1 MANIEDY
8 INWRGDLSFEQSP
21 FCRVD
26 ALILCQISYLNFDS
40 LLPDYDF
47 GAEMKLSELAEIFE
61 NAKDFKKR
69 SETGLLINKKTAPF
83 FLKMARC
90 RRFENVLISGYVSKT
105 DLTIEEQFAAAS
117 YKLPDK
123 TNFICFRGTDDSIVG
138 WKEDFNLSTELE
150 VPAQKDAVEY
160 LEKAVKNLKG
170 KLMIGGHSKGGNL
183 AMYASA
189 VVDKKIS
196 DRIVCIYNNDG
207 PGFYEARVK
216 SLEFLWI
223 ADKVE
228 SFYPQFSIVGM
239 LFHHIGKQYF
249 VESDETGVMQHD
261 PFSWH
266 IMANNFVLLEKND
279 YGSKFFHN
287 TFNEWIVKLEPEKRE
302 IFVDTLFKIIEST
315 DAKTNTELE
324 ANFAKNS
331 VKVLKT
337 INKLDPEMRKVCK
350 DTVVEF
356 FKVGHSQLTK
366 ADKVIK
372 KILEESTEQTKN
384 ILKKIK
390 EKIFKTR
397 QKKSPE

>member
-8 INWRGDLSFEQSP
+8 IKWRGDLPFEQSP

-26 ALILCQISYLNFDS
+26 ALVLCQISYLNFDR

-47 GAEMKLSELAEIFE
+47 SAEMKLSELAEIFE
-61 NAKDFKKR
+61 NSRDFKKR
-69 SETGLLINKKTAPF
+69 SETGLLINRKTAPF
-83 FLKMARC
+83 FLQVART
-90 RRFENVLISGYVSKT
+90 RRFENIRITGYVSKI

-117 YKLPDK
+117 YKLPDR

-138 WKEDFNLSTELE
+138 WKEDFNLATEKE

-160 LEKAVKNLKG
+160 LEKAAKNLKG
-170 KLMIGGHSKGGNL
+170 KIRIGGHSKGGNL

-196 DRIVCIYNNDG
+196 ERILCIYNNDG
-207 PGFYEARVK
+207 PGFYEARVQ
-216 SLEFLWI
+216 SPEFVRI
-223 ADKVE
+223 AEKVE
-228 SFYPQFSIVGM
+228 SCYPQFSIVGM
-239 LFHHIGKQYF
+239 LFQHIGKQIF
-249 VESDETGVMQHD
+249 VESDEIGVMQHD

-266 IMANNFVLLEKND
+266 IMGKDFVILENND

-287 TFNEWIVKLEPEKRE
+287 TFNEWISKLEPARRE
-302 IFVDTLFKIIEST
+302 IFVDTVFKIIEST

-324 ANFAKNS
+324 LNFARNS
-331 VKVLKT
+331 VKVLKA
-337 INKLDPEMRKVCK
+337 INKLDPEMRKICK
-350 DTVVEF
+350 ETVIEF
-356 FKVGHSQLTK
+356 FKAGHSQLTK

-372 KILEESTEQTKN
+372 QKLEESSEQTKN

-390 EKIFKTR
+390 EKIFGK
-397 QKKSPE
+397 

>member
-8 INWRGDLSFEQSP
+8 SQWRGDLPFEQSP

-26 ALILCQISYLNFDS
+26 ALVLCQISYLNFDR

-47 GAEMKLSELAEIFE
+47 GVEMKLSELAEIFE
-61 NAKDFKKR
+61 NSRDFKKR
-69 SETGLLINKKTAPF
+69 SETGLLINRKTAPF
-83 FLKMARC
+83 FLQVART
-90 RRFENVLISGYVSKT
+90 RRFENIRITGYVSKI

-117 YKLPDK
+117 YKLPDR

-138 WKEDFNLSTELE
+138 WKEDFNLATEKE

-160 LEKAVKNLKG
+160 LEKAAKNLKG
-170 KLMIGGHSKGGNL
+170 KIRIGGHSKGGNL

-196 DRIVCIYNNDG
+196 ERILCIYNNDG

-216 SLEFLWI
+216 SPEFVRI
-223 ADKVE
+223 AEKVE
-228 SFYPQFSIVGM
+228 SCYPQFSIVGM
-239 LFHHIGKQYF
+239 LFQHIGKQIF
-249 VESDETGVMQHD
+249 VESDEIGVMQHD

-266 IMANNFVLLEKND
+266 IMGKDFVILENND

-287 TFNEWIVKLEPEKRE
+287 TFNEWISKLEPARRE
-302 IFVDTLFKIIEST
+302 IFVDTVFKIIEST

-324 ANFAKNS
+324 LNFARNS
-331 VKVLKT
+331 VKVLKA
-337 INKLDPEMRKVCK
+337 INKLDPEMRKICK
-350 DTVVEF
+350 ETVIEF
-356 FKVGHSQLTK
+356 FKAGHSQLTK

-372 KILEESTEQTKN
+372 QKLEESSEQTKN

-390 EKIFKTR
+390 EKIFGK
-397 QKKSPE
+397 

>member
-8 INWRGDLSFEQSP
+8 IKWRGDLPFEQSP

-26 ALILCQISYLNFDS
+26 ALVLCQISYLNFDR

-47 GAEMKLSELAEIFE
+47 GVEMKLSELAEIFE
-61 NAKDFKKR
+61 NSRDFKKR
-69 SETGLLINKKTAPF
+69 SETGLLINRKTAPF
-83 FLKMARC
+83 FLQVART
-90 RRFENVLISGYVSKT
+90 RRFENIRITGYVSKI

-117 YKLPDK
+117 YKLPDR

-138 WKEDFNLSTELE
+138 WKEDFNLATEKE

-160 LEKAVKNLKG
+160 LEKVAKNLKG
-170 KLMIGGHSKGGNL
+170 KIRIGGHSKGGNL

-196 DRIVCIYNNDG
+196 ERILCIYNNDG

-216 SLEFLWI
+216 SPEFVRI
-223 ADKVE
+223 AEKVE
-228 SFYPQFSIVGM
+228 SCYPQFSIVGM
-239 LFHHIGKQYF
+239 LFQHIGKQIF
-249 VESDETGVMQHD
+249 VESDEIGVMQHD

-266 IMANNFVLLEKND
+266 IMGKDFVILENND

-287 TFNEWIVKLEPEKRE
+287 TFNEWISKLEPARRE
-302 IFVDTLFKIIEST
+302 IFVDTVFKIIEST

-324 ANFAKNS
+324 LNFARNS
-331 VKVLKT
+331 VKVLKA
-337 INKLDPEMRKVCK
+337 INKLDPEMRKICK
-350 DTVVEF
+350 ETVIEF
-356 FKVGHSQLTK
+356 FKAGHSQLTK

-372 KILEESTEQTKN
+372 QKLEESSEQTKN

-390 EKIFKTR
+390 EKIFGK
-397 QKKSPE
+397 

>member
-8 INWRGDLSFEQSP
+8 IKWRGDLPFEQSP

-26 ALILCQISYLNFDS
+26 ALVLCQISYLNFDR

-47 GAEMKLSELAEIFE
+47 SAEMKLSELAEIFE
-61 NAKDFKKR
+61 NSRDFKKR
-69 SETGLLINKKTAPF
+69 SETGLLINRKTAPF
-83 FLKMARC
+83 FLQVART
-90 RRFENVLISGYVSKT
+90 RRFENIRITGYVSKI

-117 YKLPDK
+117 YKLPDR

-138 WKEDFNLSTELE
+138 WKEDFNLATEKE

-160 LEKAVKNLKG
+160 LEKAAKNLKG
-170 KLMIGGHSKGGNL
+170 KIRIGGHSKGGNL

-196 DRIVCIYNNDG
+196 ERILCIYNNDG

-216 SLEFLWI
+216 SPEFVRI
-223 ADKVE
+223 AEKVE
-228 SFYPQFSIVGM
+228 SCYPQFSIVGM
-239 LFHHIGKQYF
+239 LFQHIGKQIF
-249 VESDETGVMQHD
+249 VESDEIGVMQHD

-266 IMANNFVLLEKND
+266 IMGKDFVILENND

-287 TFNEWIVKLEPEKRE
+287 TFNEWISKLEPARRE
-302 IFVDTLFKIIEST
+302 IFVDTVFKIIEST

-324 ANFAKNS
+324 LNFARNS
-331 VKVLKT
+331 VKVLKA
-337 INKLDPEMRKVCK
+337 INKLDPEMRKICK
-350 DTVVEF
+350 ETVIEF
-356 FKVGHSQLTK
+356 FKAGHSQLTK

-372 KILEESTEQTKN
+372 QKLEESSEQTKN

-390 EKIFKTR
+390 EKIFGK
-397 QKKSPE
+397 

>member
-8 INWRGDLSFEQSP
+8 IKWRGDLSFEQSP

-26 ALILCQISYLNFDS
+26 ALILCQISYLNFDR
-40 LLPDYDF
+40 LLPEYDF
-47 GAEMKLSELAEIFE
+47 SAEMKLSELAELFE
-61 NAKDFKKR
+61 NSRDFKKR

-83 FLKMARC
+83 FLQAARS
-90 RRFENVLISGYVSKT
+90 RRFENIRITGYVSKI

-117 YKLPDK
+117 YKLPDR

-138 WKEDFNLSTELE
+138 WKEDFNLATEKE

-160 LEKAVKNLKG
+160 LEKAAKNLKG
-170 KLMIGGHSKGGNL
+170 KLRIGGHSKGGNL

-189 VVDKKIS
+189 VADKKMGE
-196 DRIVCIYNNDG
+196 RILCIYNNDG

-216 SLEFLWI
+216 SPEFMRI
-223 ADKVE
+223 AEKVE
-228 SFYPQFSIVGM
+228 SCYPQFSIVGM
-239 LFHHIGKQYF
+239 LFQHIGKQLF
-249 VESDETGVMQHD
+249 VESDEIGVMQHD

-266 IMANNFVLLEKND
+266 IMGNDFVFLENND

-287 TFNEWIVKLEPEKRE
+287 TFNEWISKLEPARRE
-302 IFVDTLFKIIEST
+302 IFVDTVFKIIEST

-324 ANFAKNS
+324 LNFARNS
-331 VKVLKT
+331 VKVLKA
-337 INKLDPEMRKVCK
+337 INKLDPEMRKICK
-350 DTVVEF
+350 ETVIEF
-356 FKVGHSQLTK
+356 FKAGHSQLTK

-372 KILEESTEQTKN
+372 QKLEESSEHTKN

-390 EKIFKTR
+390 EKIFKPR
-397 QKKSPE
+397 

>member
-8 INWRGDLSFEQSP
+8 IKWRGDLSFEQSP

-26 ALILCQISYLNFDS
+26 VLILCQISYLNFDR

-47 GAEMKLSELAEIFE
+47 GVEMKLSELAEIFE
-61 NAKDFKKR
+61 NSRDFKKR
-69 SETGLLINKKTAPF
+69 SETGLLINRKTAPF
-83 FLKMARC
+83 FLQVART
-90 RRFENVLISGYVSKT
+90 RRFENIRITGYVSKI
-105 DLTIEEQFAAAS
+105 DLTVEEQFAAAS
-117 YKLPDK
+117 YKLPDR

-138 WKEDFNLSTELE
+138 WKEDFNLATEKE

-160 LEKAVKNLKG
+160 LEKAAKNLKG
-170 KLMIGGHSKGGNL
+170 KIRIGGHSKGGNL

-196 DRIVCIYNNDG
+196 ERILCIYNNDG

-216 SLEFLWI
+216 SPEFVRI
-223 ADKVE
+223 AEKVE
-228 SFYPQFSIVGM
+228 SCYPQFSIVGM
-239 LFHHIGKQYF
+239 LFQHIGKQIF
-249 VESDETGVMQHD
+249 VESDEIGVMQHD

-266 IMANNFVLLEKND
+266 IMGKDFVILENND

-287 TFNEWIVKLEPEKRE
+287 TFNEWISKLEPARRE
-302 IFVDTLFKIIEST
+302 IFVDTVFKIIEST

-324 ANFAKNS
+324 LNFARNS
-331 VKVLKT
+331 VKVLKA
-337 INKLDPEMRKVCK
+337 INKLDPEMRKICK
-350 DTVVEF
+350 ETVIEF
-356 FKVGHSQLTK
+356 FKAGHSQLTK

-372 KILEESTEQTKN
+372 QKLEESSEHTKN

-390 EKIFKTR
+390 EKIFNPR
-397 QKKSPE
+397 

>member
-8 INWRGDLSFEQSP
+8 IKWRGDLPFEQSP

-26 ALILCQISYLNFDS
+26 ALVLCQISYLNFDR

-47 GAEMKLSELAEIFE
+47 GVEMKLSELAEIFE
-61 NAKDFKKR
+61 NSRDFKKR
-69 SETGLLINKKTAPF
+69 SETGLLINRKTAPF
-83 FLKMARC
+83 FLQVART
-90 RRFENVLISGYVSKT
+90 RRFENIRITGYVSKT

-117 YKLPDK
+117 YKLTDG

-138 WKEDFNLSTELE
+138 WKEDFNLATEKE

-160 LEKAVKNLKG
+160 LEKAARNLKG
-170 KLMIGGHSKGGNL
+170 KFRIGGHSKGGNL

-196 DRIVCIYNNDG
+196 ERIAYIYNNDG

-216 SLEFLWI
+216 SPEFVRI

-239 LFHHIGKQYF
+239 LFQHIGKQIF
-249 VESDETGVMQHD
+249 VESDEIGVMQHD

-266 IMANNFVLLEKND
+266 IMGNDFIILENND

-287 TFNEWIVKLEPEKRE
+287 TFNEWISKLEPARRE
-302 IFVDTLFKIIEST
+302 IFVDTVFKIIEST

-324 ANFAKNS
+324 LNFARNS
-331 VKVLKT
+331 VKVLKA
-337 INKLDPEMRKVCK
+337 INKLDPEMRKICK
-350 DTVVEF
+350 ETVIEF
-356 FKVGHSQLTK
+356 FKAGHSQLTK

-372 KILEESTEQTKN
+372 QKLEESSEQTKN

-390 EKIFKTR
+390 EKIFGK
-397 QKKSPE
+397 

>member
-8 INWRGDLSFEQSP
+8 IKWRGDLSFDQSP

-26 ALILCQISYLNFDS
+26 ALILCQISYLNFDR

-47 GAEMKLSELAEIFE
+47 SAEMKLSELAEIFE
-61 NAKDFKKR
+61 NSRDFKKR
-69 SETGLLINKKTAPF
+69 SETGLLINRKTAPF
-83 FLKMARC
+83 FLQAART
-90 RRFENVLISGYVSKT
+90 RRFENIRVTGYVSKT

-117 YKLPDK
+117 YKLTDG

-138 WKEDFNLSTELE
+138 WKEDFNLATETE

-160 LEKAVKNLKG
+160 LEKAAKNLKG
-170 KLMIGGHSKGGNL
+170 KIRIGGHSKGGNL

-189 VVDKKIS
+189 IIDKKIGE
-196 DRIVCIYNNDG
+196 RILCIYNNDG

-216 SLEFLWI
+216 SPEFVRI

-228 SFYPQFSIVGM
+228 SCYPQFSIVGM
-239 LFHHIGKQYF
+239 LFQHIGKQIF
-249 VESDETGVMQHD
+249 VESDEIGVMQHD

-266 IMANNFVLLEKND
+266 IMGNDFIILENND
-279 YGSKFFHN
+279 YGSKFFHD
-287 TFNEWIVKLEPEKRE
+287 TFNEWISKLEPARRE
-302 IFVDTLFKIIEST
+302 IFVDTVFKIIEST

-324 ANFAKNS
+324 LNFARNS
-331 VKVLKT
+331 VKVLKA
-337 INKLDPEMRKVCK
+337 INKLDPEMRKICK
-350 DTVVEF
+350 ETVIEF
-356 FKVGHSQLTK
+356 FKAGHSQLTK

-372 KILEESTEQTKN
+372 QKLEESSAQTKN

-390 EKIFKTR
+390 EKIF
-397 QKKSPE
+397 

>member
-8 INWRGDLSFEQSP
+8 IKWRGDLPFEQSP

-26 ALILCQISYLNFDS
+26 ALVLCQISYLNFDR

-47 GAEMKLSELAEIFE
+47 GVEMKLSELAEIFE
-61 NAKDFKKR
+61 NSRDFKKR
-69 SETGLLINKKTAPF
+69 SETGLLINRKTAPF
-83 FLKMARC
+83 FLQVART
-90 RRFENVLISGYVSKT
+90 RRFENIRITGYVSKI

-117 YKLPDK
+117 YKLPDR

-138 WKEDFNLSTELE
+138 WKEDFNLATEKE

-160 LEKAVKNLKG
+160 LEKAAKNLKG
-170 KLMIGGHSKGGNL
+170 KIRIGGHSKGGNL

-196 DRIVCIYNNDG
+196 ERILCIYNNDG

-216 SLEFLWI
+216 SPEFVRI

-239 LFHHIGKQYF
+239 LFQHIGKQIF
-249 VESDETGVMQHD
+249 VESDEIGVMQHD

-266 IMANNFVLLEKND
+266 IMGNDFIILENND

-287 TFNEWIVKLEPEKRE
+287 TFNEWISKLEPARRE
-302 IFVDTLFKIIEST
+302 IFVDTVFKIIEST

-324 ANFAKNS
+324 LNFARNS
-331 VKVLKT
+331 VKVLKA
-337 INKLDPEMRKVCK
+337 INKLDPEMRKICK
-350 DTVVEF
+350 ETVIEF
-356 FKVGHSQLTK
+356 FKAGHSQLTK

-372 KILEESTEQTKN
+372 QKLEESSEQTKN

-390 EKIFKTR
+390 EKIFGK
-397 QKKSPE
+397 

>member
-8 INWRGDLSFEQSP
+8 IRWRGDLSFEQSP

-26 ALILCQISYLNFDS
+26 ALILCQISYLNFDG

-47 GAEMKLSELAEIFE
+47 AAEKKLSELAELFE

-69 SETGLLINKKTAPF
+69 SETGLLINRKTAPF
-83 FLKMARC
+83 FLQAARC
-90 RRFENVLISGYVSKT
+90 RRFENILITGYVSKT
-105 DLTIEEQFAAAS
+105 DLAIEEQFAAAS

-138 WKEDFNLSTELE
+138 WKEDFNLATETE

-160 LEKAVKNLKG
+160 LEKAAKNLKG
-170 KLMIGGHSKGGNL
+170 KLMVGGHSKGGNL

-189 VVDKKIS
+189 VADKKIF
-196 DRIVCIYNNDG
+196 DRIGCIYNNDG

-216 SLEFLWI
+216 SPEFLRI
-223 ADKVE
+223 ADKVQ

-239 LFHHIGKQYF
+239 LFHHIGKQAF

-266 IMANNFVLLEKND
+266 IMANNFVLLENND

-287 TFNEWIVKLEPEKRE
+287 TFNEWIVKLKPEERE
-302 IFVDTLFKIIEST
+302 IFVDTVFKIIEST
-315 DAKTNTELE
+315 DARTNTELE

-331 VKVLKT
+331 VKILKT

-350 DTVVEF
+350 DTVIEF
-356 FKVGHSQLTK
+356 FKAGHSQLTK

-372 KILEESTEQTKN
+372 QKLEESTEHTKN

-390 EKIFKTR
+390 GKIFTKR
-397 QKKSPE
+397 

>member
-8 INWRGDLSFEQSP
+8 IKWRGDLPFEQSP

-26 ALILCQISYLNFDS
+26 ALVLCQISYLNFDR

-47 GAEMKLSELAEIFE
+47 GVEMKLSELAEIFE
-61 NAKDFKKR
+61 NSRDFKKR
-69 SETGLLINKKTAPF
+69 SETGLLINRKTAPF
-83 FLKMARC
+83 FLQVART
-90 RRFENVLISGYVSKT
+90 RRFENIRITGYVSKI

-117 YKLPDK
+117 YKLPDR

-138 WKEDFNLSTELE
+138 WKEDFNLATEKE

-160 LEKAVKNLKG
+160 LEKAAKNLKG
-170 KLMIGGHSKGGNL
+170 KIRIGGHSKGGNL

-196 DRIVCIYNNDG
+196 ERILCIYNNDG

-216 SLEFLWI
+216 SPEFVRI
-223 ADKVE
+223 AEKVE
-228 SFYPQFSIVGM
+228 SCYPQFSIVGM
-239 LFHHIGKQYF
+239 LFQHIGKQIF
-249 VESDETGVMQHD
+249 VESDEIGVMQHD

-266 IMANNFVLLEKND
+266 IMGKDFVILENND

-287 TFNEWIVKLEPEKRE
+287 TFNEWISKLEPARRE
-302 IFVDTLFKIIEST
+302 IFVDTVFKIIEST

-324 ANFAKNS
+324 LNFARNS
-331 VKVLKT
+331 VKVLKA
-337 INKLDPEMRKVCK
+337 INKLDPEMRKICK
-350 DTVVEF
+350 ETVIEF
-356 FKVGHSQLTK
+356 FKAGHSQLTK

-372 KILEESTEQTKN
+372 QKLEESSEQTKN

-390 EKIFKTR
+390 EKIFRK
-397 QKKSPE
+397 

>member
-8 INWRGDLSFEQSP
+8 IKWRGDLPFEQSP

-26 ALILCQISYLNFDS
+26 ALVLCQISYLNFDR

-47 GAEMKLSELAEIFE
+47 GVEMKLSELAEIFE
-61 NAKDFKKR
+61 NSRDFKKR
-69 SETGLLINKKTAPF
+69 SETGLLINRKTAPF
-83 FLKMARC
+83 FLQVART
-90 RRFENVLISGYVSKT
+90 RRFENIRITGYVSKI

-117 YKLPDK
+117 YKLPDR

-138 WKEDFNLSTELE
+138 WKEDFNLATEKE

-160 LEKAVKNLKG
+160 LEKAAKNLKG
-170 KLMIGGHSKGGNL
+170 KIRIGGHSKGGNL

-196 DRIVCIYNNDG
+196 ERILCIYNNDG

-216 SLEFLWI
+216 SPEFVRI
-223 ADKVE
+223 AEKVE
-228 SFYPQFSIVGM
+228 SCYPQFSIVGM
-239 LFHHIGKQYF
+239 LFQHIGKQIF
-249 VESDETGVMQHD
+249 VESDEIGVMQHD

-266 IMANNFVLLEKND
+266 IMGKDFVILENND

-287 TFNEWIVKLEPEKRE
+287 TFNEWISKLEPARRE
-302 IFVDTLFKIIEST
+302 IFVDTVFKIIEST

-324 ANFAKNS
+324 LNFARNS
-331 VKVLKT
+331 VKVLKA
-337 INKLDPEMRKVCK
+337 INKLDPEMRKICK
-350 DTVVEF
+350 ETVIEF
-356 FKVGHSQLTK
+356 FKAGHSQLTK

-372 KILEESTEQTKN
+372 QKLEESSEQTKN

-390 EKIFKTR
+390 EKIFGK
-397 QKKSPE
+397 

>member
-8 INWRGDLSFEQSP
+8 IKWRGDLPFEQSP

-26 ALILCQISYLNFDS
+26 ALVLCQISYLNFDR

-47 GAEMKLSELAEIFE
+47 GVEMKLSELAEIFE
-61 NAKDFKKR
+61 NSRDFKKR
-69 SETGLLINKKTAPF
+69 SETGLLINRKTAPF
-83 FLKMARC
+83 FLQVART
-90 RRFENVLISGYVSKT
+90 RRFENIRITGYVSKI

-117 YKLPDK
+117 YKLPDR

-138 WKEDFNLSTELE
+138 WKEDFNLATEKE

-160 LEKAVKNLKG
+160 LEKAAKNLKG
-170 KLMIGGHSKGGNL
+170 KIRIGGHSKGGNL

-196 DRIVCIYNNDG
+196 ERILCIYNNDG

-216 SLEFLWI
+216 SPEFVRI
-223 ADKVE
+223 AEKVE
-228 SFYPQFSIVGM
+228 SCYPQFSIVGM
-239 LFHHIGKQYF
+239 LFQHIGKQIF
-249 VESDETGVMQHD
+249 VESDEIGVMQHD

-266 IMANNFVLLEKND
+266 IMGKDFVVLENND

-287 TFNEWIVKLEPEKRE
+287 TFNEWISKLEPARRE
-302 IFVDTLFKIIEST
+302 IFVDTVFKIIEST

-324 ANFAKNS
+324 LNFARNS
-331 VKVLKT
+331 VKVLKA
-337 INKLDPEMRKVCK
+337 INKLDPEMRKICK
-350 DTVVEF
+350 ETVIEF
-356 FKVGHSQLTK
+356 FKAGHSQLTK

-372 KILEESTEQTKN
+372 QKLEESSEHTKN

-390 EKIFKTR
+390 EKIFGK
-397 QKKSPE
+397 

>member
-8 INWRGDLSFEQSP
+8 IKWRGDLSFEQSP

-26 ALILCQISYLNFDS
+26 ALVLCQISYLNFDR

-47 GAEMKLSELAEIFE
+47 SAEMKLSELAEIFE
-61 NAKDFKKR
+61 NSRDFKKR
-69 SETGLLINKKTAPF
+69 SETGLLINRKTAPF
-83 FLKMARC
+83 FLQVART
-90 RRFENVLISGYVSKT
+90 RRFENIRITGYVSKI

-117 YKLPDK
+117 YKLPDR

-138 WKEDFNLSTELE
+138 WKEDFNLATEKE

-160 LEKAVKNLKG
+160 LEKAAKNLKG
-170 KLMIGGHSKGGNL
+170 KIRIGGHSKGGNL

-196 DRIVCIYNNDG
+196 ERILCIYNNDG

-216 SLEFLWI
+216 SPEFVRI
-223 ADKVE
+223 AEKVE
-228 SFYPQFSIVGM
+228 SCYPQFSIVGM
-239 LFHHIGKQYF
+239 LFQHIGKQIF
-249 VESDETGVMQHD
+249 VESDEIGVMQHD

-266 IMANNFVLLEKND
+266 IMGKDFVILENND

-287 TFNEWIVKLEPEKRE
+287 TFNEWISKLEPARRE
-302 IFVDTLFKIIEST
+302 IFVDTVFKIIEST

-324 ANFAKNS
+324 LNFARNS
-331 VKVLKT
+331 VKVLKA
-337 INKLDPEMRKVCK
+337 INKLDPEMRKICK
-350 DTVVEF
+350 ETVIEF
-356 FKVGHSQLTK
+356 FKAGHSQLTK

-372 KILEESTEQTKN
+372 QKLEESSEQTKN

-390 EKIFKTR
+390 EKIFGK
-397 QKKSPE
+397 

>member
-8 INWRGDLSFEQSP
+8 IKWRGDLSFDQSP

-26 ALILCQISYLNFDS
+26 ALILCQISYLNFDR

-47 GAEMKLSELAEIFE
+47 SAEMKLSELAEIFE
-61 NAKDFKKR
+61 NSRDFKKR
-69 SETGLLINKKTAPF
+69 SETGLLINRKTAPF
-83 FLKMARC
+83 FLQAART
-90 RRFENVLISGYVSKT
+90 RRFENIRITGYVSKT

-117 YKLPDK
+117 YKLTDG

-138 WKEDFNLSTELE
+138 WKEDFNLATETE

-160 LEKAVKNLKG
+160 LEKAAKNLKG
-170 KLMIGGHSKGGNL
+170 KIRIGGHSKGGNL

-189 VVDKKIS
+189 IIDKKIGE
-196 DRIVCIYNNDG
+196 RILCIYNNDG

-216 SLEFLWI
+216 SPEFVRI

-228 SFYPQFSIVGM
+228 SCYPQFSIVGM
-239 LFHHIGKQYF
+239 LFQHIGKQIF
-249 VESDETGVMQHD
+249 VESDEIGVMQHD

-266 IMANNFVLLEKND
+266 IMGNDFIILENND
-279 YGSKFFHN
+279 YGSKFFHD
-287 TFNEWIVKLEPEKRE
+287 TFNEWISKLEPARRE
-302 IFVDTLFKIIEST
+302 IFVDTVFKIIEST

-324 ANFAKNS
+324 LNFARNS
-331 VKVLKT
+331 VKVLKA
-337 INKLDPEMRKVCK
+337 INKLDPEMRKICK
-350 DTVVEF
+350 ETVIEF
-356 FKVGHSQLTK
+356 FKAGHSQLTK

-372 KILEESTEQTKN
+372 QKLEESSAQTKN

-390 EKIFKTR
+390 EKIF
-397 QKKSPE
+397 